1 MDTPSRSVTGQP
13 TKSESGGAHKPW
25 KIRAEP
31 RKTDHGHV
39 TEAGIELAP
48 DVRHEPLVNQKLTL
62 LRNGTPLPAE
72 IIASEAQL
80 TGSVRYLF
88 DYVGRMLKLTP
99 GQLDLIRPGFD
110 TLDLAIGDKIEDW
123 NQVFLHV
130 LEELKQKGV
139 ELEQREALLLRMRRD
154 GRTLLYRREL
164 GEERLLTTI
173 REDHRGHGFGLE
185 MVDHDRFKHYND
197 AYGHE
202 IGDLVLSTTGRLFR
216 MHREGDIG
224 VRWGGD
230 EYLRIVRNLVTETQL
245 GLIAGR
251 DAELVDS
258 FAWEALDERFTEQ
271 PPRISIGLVYCE
283 QPSKEERTRM
293 AQCDDLATLQPEQRF
308 DKSVEVPEG
317 SSYDIARKLVVL
329 ADKKMYDA
337 KRTFADSPEPHIAQV
352 NVRIVNGKLVEI

>member
-1 MDTPSRSVTGQP
+1 M
-13 TKSESGGAHKPW
+13 H
-25 KIRAEP
+25 
-31 RKTDHGHV
+31 
-39 TEAGIELAP
+39 
-48 DVRHEPLVNQKLTL
+48 QKLTL
-62 LRNGTPLPAE
+62 LRDGAPLPAE
-72 IIASEAQL
+72 VVATEAQL

-88 DYVGRMLKLTP
+88 DYVDRMLKLAP
-99 GQLDLIRPGFD
+99 AQRDLIRPGFE

-123 NQVFLHV
+123 NQVFLHIM
-130 LEELKQKGV
+130 EELRQKGV
-139 ELEQREALLLRMRRD
+139 ELEQREALLHRMRRD

-173 REDHRGHGFGLE
+173 REDHRGRGFGIE

-230 EYLRIVRNLVTETQL
+230 EFLRIVRNLVTETQL

-258 FAWEALDERFTEQ
+258 FAWESLDPRFVEQ
-271 PPRISIGLVYCE
+271 PPRLSIGLVYCE
-283 QPSKEERTRM
+283 QPSREERERM
-293 AQCDDLATLQPEQRF
+293 THRDSDVTVEQEHRF
-308 DKSVEVPEG
+308 DPAVEVPPG
-317 SSYDIARKLVVL
+317 SSYDIARRLVAL
-329 ADKKMYDA
+329 ADQKMYEA
-337 KRTFADSPEPHIAQV
+337 KRTYADSPDPHIAQV
-352 NVRIVNGKLVEI
+352 NVRIVGGRVVES